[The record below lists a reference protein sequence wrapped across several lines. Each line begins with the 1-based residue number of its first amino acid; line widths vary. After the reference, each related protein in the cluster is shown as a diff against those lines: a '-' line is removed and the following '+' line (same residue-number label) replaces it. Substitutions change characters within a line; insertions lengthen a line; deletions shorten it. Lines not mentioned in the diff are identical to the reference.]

1 MDPAVAPIDLTIVV
15 VNWNARAYLRGC
27 LRSIIEQ
34 TRESSYEIV
43 VVDNNSTDGSQEM
56 LAAEF
61 PDVIGILNED
71 NRGFAA
77 ANNQALRLARGRY
90 VLLIN
95 PDTLVLDGAI
105 DECVAYADELSG
117 QRIGVLGCQVW
128 EDTDTIQ
135 KTCFRFP
142 SPLNTLLDLLTCTS
156 RFPQSRFLGR
166 SEMGSWDRCD
176 EREVDVVSGTF
187 MLVRSDALE
196 DVGPMDDRYFMYAE
210 EADWCYRFWAR
221 GWRCLFTP
229 RARIMHLEGGGR
241 STQRSAAVSA
251 NMYLQLQKSLLRF
264 HRKNRGLL
272 DWALA
277 QAVYA
282 VLMPIR
288 AAVFAVLA
296 LVGRRDDRRVKLLQA
311 VTVTRYHLLRIEPQI

>member
-1 MDPAVAPIDLTIVV
+1 MDSAVSPIDLTIVV
-15 VNWNARAYLRGC
+15 VNWNACAYLRGC

-34 TRESSYEIV
+34 TRVCAYEIV
-43 VVDNNSTDGSQEM
+43 VVDNNSTDGSQQM
-56 LAAEF
+56 LTEEF
-61 PDVIGILNED
+61 PDVVGILNRD

-77 ANNQALRLARGRY
+77 ANNQGLCLARGRY

-105 DECVAYADELSG
+105 DKCVAYADERSG

-128 EDTDTIQ
+128 EDADTIQ

-142 SPLNTLLDLLTCTS
+142 SPLNVLLDMLTFTS

-176 EREVDVVSGTF
+176 EREVDVVSGVF
-187 MLVRSDALE
+187 MLVRRDALD

-210 EADWCYRFWAR
+210 ESDWCYRFWKR

-241 STQRSAAVSA
+241 STQRDALVSA
-251 NMYLQLQKSLLRF
+251 HMYLQLQKSLLRF
-264 HRKNRGLL
+264 HRKNRGPV
-272 DWALA
+272 DWALT

-282 VLMPIR
+282 AVMPIR
-288 AAVFAVLA
+288 AVAFAVLA
-296 LVGRRDDRRVKLLQA
+296 LVGRREDRRVKLRQA
-311 VTVTRYHLLRIEPQI
+311 VTATRYHLLRIEPQL

>member
-1 MDPAVAPIDLTIVV
+1 MDAAVPPIDLTIVV

-43 VVDNNSTDGSQEM
+43 VVDNNSTDGSRQM

-105 DECVAYADELSG
+105 DACVAYADELSG
-117 QRIGVLGCQVW
+117 ERIGVLGCQVW
-128 EDTDTIQ
+128 EDADTIQ

-142 SPLNTLLDLLTCTS
+142 SPLNILLDMLTCTS
-156 RFPQSRFLGR
+156 RFPQSRSWAARRWVRGIAATSARSTSCRACSCWSGARPWMTLGR
-166 SEMGSWDRCD
+166 WTT
-176 EREVDVVSGTF
+176 GT
-187 MLVRSDALE
+187 S
-196 DVGPMDDRYFMYAE
+196 
-210 EADWCYRFWAR
+210 C
-221 GWRCLFTP
+221 TP
-229 RARIMHLEGGGR
+229 RRRTGVTGSGRVAGAACSPRGRGSCTSRAAGGAP
-241 STQRSAAVSA
+241 SAAPWSA
-251 NMYLQLQKSLLRF
+251 RTCYLQLQKSLLRF
-264 HRKNRGLL
+264 HRQDRGLR

-296 LVGRRDDRRVKLLQA
+296 LVGRREDRRVSCC
-311 VTVTRYHLLRIEPQI
+311 RR